1 MHGVDGI
8 SPLLDVAEMGVQE
21 GQVQGGVGVGTP
33 RQVDERSAGDVD
45 SLTWVREAIRDG
57 YIGIESADMARTLM
71 PIPWR

>member
-8 SPLLDVAEMGVQE
+8 SPLLNIAEMGVQE
-21 GQVQGGVGVGTP
+21 RQVQGGVGVGTP

-45 SLTWVREAIRDG
+45 SLIRVREAIQDR
-57 YIGIESADMARTLM
+57 YNCTELADMTRTLM